1 MCRERAENTLE
12 PHLCHRGLLLVG
24 EPSNTQRQC
33 LGWWQE
39 VKKPQWKGGDQRWCQ
54 SWDRCAQWKSFW
66 GGKRHSHQRQG
77 AEDKVLRRRQP
88 GETMGHW
95 VSVAGATGAR
105 EQQTRGYVRWSMGFW
120 GHAREEEGIL
130 RYCQRSLDNVSV
142 PHSREA
148 KHSKFYTT
156 DFQAR
161 LWSPAHRKLGSIIQ
175 QSRTCWLILGSSPLH
190 TTLEHCFLILA
201 LVSLGAG
208 LYPLSCVSP
217 SFPSIWTISNLK
229 KKSDHFSP

>member
-148 KHSKFYTT
+148 KHSKFYTSQVLEPSSSKT
-156 DFQAR
+156 GFNYTTVQNLLTYFGFKSFAHNIGTLLFNPGSCVPGR
-161 LWSPAHRKLGSIIQ
+161 WSLPIILCISIISIHLDNQ
-175 QSRTCWLILGSSPLH
+175 QC
-190 TTLEHCFLILA
+190 E
-201 LVSLGAG
+201 
-208 LYPLSCVSP
+208 
-217 SFPSIWTISNLK
+217 K
-229 KKSDHFSP
+229 KKWSF